1 MPLDGQTPDEVCQ
14 ALGLPGF
21 VTEWMPGMPR
31 QELRVL
37 LLPTFHPEICMEF
50 CENEGTTMV
59 TVTCAKS
66 KISPFE
72 PPSPALVDQDSGAL
86 VDTSIAELEASLRNA
101 LIEPDALTQGRDGM
115 DINIF
120 WRTLRAGLIVQFA
133 NSSQHP
139 VLGAFVA
146 QLIPQAYLA
155 IKCSACKD
163 SLAEAGVY
171 VELDLGRSR
180 AGQ

>member
-1 MPLDGQTPDEVCQ
+1 MQLDEQTPDGFCQ

-21 VTEWMPGMPR
+21 ATEWLPGVPR

-37 LLPTFHPEICMEF
+37 LLPTFHPEVCMEF
-50 CENEGTTMV
+50 REDDGTTMV
-59 TVTCAKS
+59 TVTCAQS

-72 PPSPALVDQDSGAL
+72 PRSPTPVDQDSGAVANTTL
-86 VDTSIAELEASLRNA
+86 AELEATLRKA
-101 LIEPDALTQGRDGM
+101 LNEPDALTQGRDGM

-120 WRTLRAGLIVQFA
+120 WRTLRAGLIVQHA

-139 VLGAFVA
+139 ALGAFVA
-146 QLIPQAYLA
+146 QLVARTYRA

-171 VELDLGRSR
+171 VELELARSN
-180 AGQ
+180 AGP